1 MMTAKRRPPAR
12 SARELIERAEAG
24 TLTAAD
30 RAAEAQLSATALRA
44 VEVATAQF
52 TAQLREVA
60 ATLRAQADTL
70 PEYALL
76 LPATPPEYALL
87 GRNTDRAA
95 VAAPEAHT
103 YQLQL
108 GDDGSTTH
116 AVWQVLGTL
125 SPEARRVLAVI
136 CGWWAEREKAQQHD
150 RRVVISKR
158 LLAQACYGA
167 TDGRAVRRISALLDE
182 LARVRLAVGAERR
195 NTDGTTE
202 LLDPA
207 TAQPLVRT
215 ARTGVG
221 TDTQSAKRS
230 SVLTA
235 LLHPDLHAEL
245 LEHKYQRLRTDLLR
259 GWESW
264 ELQLLLRL
272 LTHRTGWAGSDAM
285 RRSTDGKRTQ
295 LSIGRSAPLELGTL
309 AELLP
314 SLIDRPPALR
324 LRLDRF
330 TAKLAERSRPYEL
343 QVLGIRERRAGRG
356 ARAPIT
362 GWVLE
367 AGYPVRPL
375 TGALIKKLR
384 KLEQGKQWARLTAE
398 LARNPDLDSSWR
410 AYRQQFPELG
420 AGRVSA
426 LPERVSPL
434 PMPRV
439 AITAA
444 EPETAPRVIGEYRE
458 SKNLRSDKKNPEPE
472 RVQQVRTQ
480 WADLDSS
487 TRRLLKAR
495 YGALLADL
503 PD

>member
-1 MMTAKRRPPAR
+1 MMAKRKEPAR
-12 SARELIERAEAG
+12 SARELMQRAESG

-30 RAAEAQLSATALRA
+30 TQAIASLDSAVQRAVDIATARLN
-44 VEVATAQF
+44 AT
-52 TAQLREVA
+52 LREAA
-60 ATLRAQADTL
+60 ATLRAQASEL

-76 LPATPPEYALL
+76 LPAAPPEYALL

-95 VAAPEAHT
+95 IAAPEAHS
-103 YQLQL
+103 YQLTL
-108 GDDGSTTH
+108 GDGEPESR

-125 SPEARRVLAVI
+125 TPEARRVLAII
-136 CGWWAEREKAQQHD
+136 CGWWAERDKSQQGE

-167 TDGRAVRRISALLDE
+167 TDGRAVRRISVLLDE
-182 LARVRLAVGAERR
+182 LSRARLQVGVER
-195 NTDGTTE
+195 TGADGQTE

-207 TAQPLVRT
+207 TAEPLVRT
-215 ARTGVG
+215 ARAGTGA
-221 TDTQSAKRS
+221 DTQAAKRN

-235 LLHPDLHAEL
+235 LLHPELHAEL
-245 LEHKYQRLRTDLLR
+245 QAHQYQRIRTELLK

-264 ELQLLLRL
+264 ELQLLLRM
-272 LTHRTGWAGSDAM
+272 LTHITAMPTSAAM
-285 RRSTDGKRTQ
+285 RRSTDGKHTQ
-295 LSIGRSAPLELGTL
+295 LAIGRNAPMELGAL
-309 AELLP
+309 GELLP
-314 SLIDRPPALR
+314 SLVDRPPALR

-367 AGYPVRPL
+367 AGYLVRPL
-375 TGALIKKLR
+375 TGAQIKKLR
-384 KLEQGKQWARLTAE
+384 KLEQGKQWARLAGE
-398 LARNPDLDSSWR
+398 LARNDLEASWS
-410 AYRQQFPELG
+410 AYRTRYPELG
-420 AGRVSA
+420 AGRVSR
-426 LPERVSPL
+426 LPERVSAL

-439 AITAA
+439 GITAT
-444 EPETAPRVIGEYRE
+444 EPENTPRAVVEHRE
-458 SKNLRSDKKNPEPE
+458 SNNPPDNKENTEPA
-472 RVQQVRTQ
+472 RVQQVRSQ
-480 WADLDSS
+480 WVDLDSS

-495 YGALLADL
+495 YGQQLADL

>member
-1 MMTAKRRPPAR
+1 MTAKRREPAR
-12 SARELIERAEAG
+12 SARQLIERADSG

-30 RAAEAQLSATALRA
+30 REALAHLSATTQRA
-44 VEVATAQF
+44 VDIATARLNA
-52 TAQLREVA
+52 TLREAA
-60 ATLRAQADTL
+60 ATLRAQASEL

-76 LPATPPEYALL
+76 LPAAPPEYALL

-95 VAAPEAHT
+95 IAAPEAHT

-108 GDDGSTTH
+108 GEGEPEAR

-125 SPEARRVLAVI
+125 TPEARRVLAII
-136 CGWWAEREKAQQHD
+136 CGWWAERDNSQQGE

-182 LARVRLAVGAERR
+182 LGRARLAVGVERTS
-195 NTDGTTE
+195 TDGQTE

-215 ARTGVG
+215 ARTGTG
-221 TDTQSAKRS
+221 ADTQAAKRN

-245 LEHKYQRLRTDLLR
+245 QQHQYQRIRTELLK

-272 LTHRTGWAGSDAM
+272 LTHITAMPTSAAM
-285 RRSTDGKRTQ
+285 RRSTDGLSTQ
-295 LSIGRSAPLELGTL
+295 LAIGRNAPMELGAL

-314 SLIDRPPALR
+314 SLADRPPALR
-324 LRLDRF
+324 ARLDRF
-330 TAKLAERSRPYEL
+330 TAKLADRSRPYEL
-343 QVLGIRERRAGRG
+343 QVVGIKERRAGRG
-356 ARAPIT
+356 LRAPIT
-362 GWVLE
+362 GWVLR
-367 AGYPVRPL
+367 AGYLVRPL
-375 TGALIKKLR
+375 TGAQIKKLR
-384 KLEQGKQWARLTAE
+384 RLEQGKQWARLTAE
-398 LARNPDLDSSWR
+398 LARNPELESSWR
-410 AYRQQFPELG
+410 AYRTLYPELG

-434 PMPRV
+434 PEARV
-439 AITAA
+439 SITAT
-444 EPETAPRVIGEYRE
+444 EPENRPRAIGEQIESNSLTRE
-458 SKNLRSDKKNPEPE
+458 KRKTEPE
-472 RVQQVRTQ
+472 RVQQVRSQ
-480 WADLDSS
+480 WPDLDSS
-487 TRRLLKAR
+487 TRRQLKAR
-495 YGALLADL
+495 YGALLTDL